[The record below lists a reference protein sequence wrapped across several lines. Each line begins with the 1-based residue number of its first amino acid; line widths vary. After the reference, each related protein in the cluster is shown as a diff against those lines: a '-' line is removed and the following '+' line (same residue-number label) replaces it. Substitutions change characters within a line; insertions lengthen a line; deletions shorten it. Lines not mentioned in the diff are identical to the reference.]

1 MQKLLS
7 STSSS
12 TLIKGPAGEIEIL
25 VTSPQKVT
33 PSNQPYAIICHPHP
47 LYGGSMTNKVVYI
60 LATTFNQ
67 LGIGAVRFNFRGV
80 GQSTGQF
87 DQGEGET
94 EDLYAVA
101 EWVTSQLKPTQLW
114 LAGFSFG
121 SYIALKGHKQLQASR
136 LLLVAP
142 PIERF
147 NLANWQ
153 ISNIPT
159 LIIQGSKDDIVSPLA
174 VSQWVAIQHHRPQLG
189 WLEEADHFFH
199 GHLHEL
205 RQTIIAA
212 WGSKHD

>member
-1 MQKLLS
+1 MNERLPAL
-7 STSSS
+7 SSS
-12 TLIKGPAGEIEIL
+12 TLITGPAGQLEIL

-33 PSNQPYAIICHPHP
+33 VSNPPYAIICHPHP

-67 LGIGAVRFNFRGV
+67 LGVGTVRFNFRGV
-80 GQSTGQF
+80 GQSSGQF

-101 EWVTSQLKPTQLW
+101 AWVTSQLKPSQLW

-142 PIERF
+142 PVEHF
-147 NLANWQ
+147 NLAHWQ
-153 ISNIPT
+153 LSQIPT
-159 LIIQGSKDDIVSPLA
+159 VIIQGGKDEIVSPLA
-174 VSQWVAIQHHRPQLG
+174 VSQWIAIQRYRPQLC
-189 WLEEADHFFH
+189 WLDKADHFFH
-199 GHLHEL
+199 GQLHEL
-205 RQTIIAA
+205 RQTIIAI
-212 WGSKHD
+212 WGKSI